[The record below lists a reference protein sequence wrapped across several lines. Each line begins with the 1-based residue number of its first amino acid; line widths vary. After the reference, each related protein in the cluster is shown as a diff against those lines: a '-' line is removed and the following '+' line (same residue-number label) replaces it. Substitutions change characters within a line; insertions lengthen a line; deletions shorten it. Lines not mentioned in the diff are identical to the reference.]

1 MFLRL
6 AGSGGWAGGL
16 LAAPRDAADR
26 PMYGALPVLGLSASD
41 FGAVGDGRTDD
52 TQALQN
58 ALTAAFSGTG
68 ALLTIPPGDYRIT
81 RGRQVTLTGEVTRQ
95 HGIIAHG
102 ARLVSEIRGKVSVL
116 RIDSAATARF
126 MLIEGL
132 DILGNGKDGH
142 GIEILCES
150 KEYYLYNFC
159 LRDVV
164 VQNCGGDGCHLEGNV
179 FEGQLI
185 KRSEERRVGKEWL
198 STWRYRW

>member
-26 PMYGALPVLGLSASD
+26 PMYGALPGLRLSAAD

-81 RGRQVTLTGEVTRQ
+81 RGLQVTLTGELTRQ

-102 ARLVSEIRGKVSVL
+102 PRLVSVIRGNVSVL
-116 RIDSAATARF
+116 RNASPAPARLTLF
-126 MLIEGL
+126 SGL
-132 DILGNGKDGH
+132 
-142 GIEILCES
+142 
-150 KEYYLYNFC
+150 
-159 LRDVV
+159 
-164 VQNCGGDGCHLEGNV
+164 
-179 FEGQLI
+179 
-185 KRSEERRVGKEWL
+185 
-198 STWRYRW
+198 